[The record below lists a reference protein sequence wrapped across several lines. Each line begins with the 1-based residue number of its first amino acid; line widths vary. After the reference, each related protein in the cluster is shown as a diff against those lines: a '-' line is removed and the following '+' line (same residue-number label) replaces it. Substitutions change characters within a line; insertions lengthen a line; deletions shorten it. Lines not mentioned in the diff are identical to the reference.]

1 MSRVMTVKKAIRI
14 LDSYIKRN
22 KSMAEILENPATSWN
37 EKFDCMRELSKEM
50 ANLAKNDIK
59 VFESIKQELQP
70 KCKHPKK
77 MRDKSPNGQWY
88 CMDCN
93 LDL

>member
-1 MSRVMTVKKAIRI
+1 MAVKKAIKI
-14 LDSYIKRN
+14 LDSYIERN
-22 KSMAEILENPATSWN
+22 KQMVEVLANPAKSWN

-59 VFESIKQELQP
+59 VFESIKQEIQP

-77 MRDKSPNGQWY
+77 MRDRSSDGQCY

-93 LDL
+93 QDL